1 MAFSFK
7 AMQAGQKTLQ
17 RGRTRPQNSNIAA
30 RNCLYYPKF
39 VGEVPLMA
47 ELAGC
52 SPLHSYFCLDGLWE
66 AALSYLRG
74 RRDVTRMPST
84 AGCASTF
91 PNRSDSQHQAAELEK
106 IALCRTWECGEQQS
120 TFYVLLDPLV
130 PVLPAGLFICLQ
142 NRQANSSIVRA
153 GLGKQFYGGKT
164 LGGYLSL
171 PSPREIISI
180 L

>member
-1 MAFSFK
+1 MVFNFK

-17 RGRTRPQNSNIAA
+17 RGRTRPQNSDIAA

-52 SPLHSYFCLDGLWE
+52 SPLHSYLCLHGLWE

-120 TFYVLLDPLV
+120 TFYTLLNLLV
-130 PVLPAGLFICLQ
+130 SVPSAGLFICLQ
-142 NRQANSSIVRA
+142 NRHANSSVVRD
-153 GLGKQFYGGKT
+153 GLGKQFYGGQLLEVIRLYPPQGK
-164 LGGYLSL
+164 
-171 PSPREIISI
+171 
-180 L
+180 